1 MKILMDTH
9 AFLWFIEGDNNLSDA
24 ACSLIENNQY
34 QKRLSIASLWEMSIK
49 ASLNRLELK
58 TTFPNLIQNYV
69 YGNGF
74 DILSINAEHL
84 EQLKR
89 LPFHHK
95 DPFDRLIIAQSLTE
109 NIPIL
114 TKDELFK
121 RYTENLLW

>member
-24 ACSLIENNQY
+24 ARSLIENNQY

-69 YGNGF
+69 FYHCISQIMP
-74 DILSINAEHL
+74 ILSTFFTA
-84 EQLKR
+84 
-89 LPFHHK
+89 
-95 DPFDRLIIAQSLTE
+95 LICDLVFMQS
-109 NIPIL
+109 I
-114 TKDELFK
+114 F
-121 RYTENLLW
+121 

>member
-9 AFLWFIEGDNNLSDA
+9 AFLWFIEGDTNLSDA
-24 ACSLIENNQY
+24 ARSLIENNQY

-69 YGNGF
+69 YNNGF

-109 NIPIL
+109 NIPII

>member
-24 ACSLIENNQY
+24 ARSLIENNQY

-69 YGNGF
+69 CNNGF

-89 LPFHHK
+89 LPYYHK

-109 NIPIL
+109 NIPII

>member
-24 ACSLIENNQY
+24 ARSLIENNQY

-69 YGNGF
+69 CNNGF

-89 LPFHHK
+89 LPYYHK

>member
-1 MKILMDTH
+1 MRILMDTH
-9 AFLWFIEGDNNLSDA
+9 AFLWFIEGDNRLSYSA
-24 ACSLIENNQY
+24 RSLIEDNQY
-34 QKRLSIASLWEMSIK
+34 QKQLSIASFWEMSIK

-74 DILSINAEHL
+74 NILAINAEHL
-84 EQLKR
+84 EQLKT

-114 TKDELFK
+114 SKDEVFK
-121 RYTENLLW
+121 SYTKNILW

>member
-1 MKILMDTH
+1 
-9 AFLWFIEGDNNLSDA
+9 
-24 ACSLIENNQY
+24 
-34 QKRLSIASLWEMSIK
+34 MSIK

-58 TTFPNLIQNYV
+58 TNFPDLIQNYV

-74 DILSINAEHL
+74 DILSINAEHP
-84 EQLKR
+84 EQLKT
-89 LPFHHK
+89 LPHYHK
-95 DPFDRLIIAQSLTE
+95 DPFVRLIIAQSLTE

>member
-1 MKILMDTH
+1 MDTH
-9 AFLWFIEGDNNLSDA
+9 AFLWFIEGDNNLSDSA
-24 ACSLIENNQY
+24 RYFIENNQY

-58 TTFPNLIQNYV
+58 TNFPNLIQNYV

-74 DILSINAEHL
+74 NILSINADHL
-84 EQLKR
+84 EQLKT
-89 LPFHHK
+89 LPYYHK
-95 DPFDRLIIAQSLTE
+95 DPFDRLIIAQGLAE

-121 RYTENLLW
+121 QYTKNLLW

>member
-24 ACSLIENNQY
+24 ARSLIENHQY

-69 YGNGF
+69 YNNGF

-109 NIPIL
+109 NIPII
-114 TKDELFK
+114 TKDDLFK
-121 RYTENLLW
+121 RYTKNLLW

>member
-1 MKILMDTH
+1 MKILRDNH
-9 AFLWFIEGDNNLSDA
+9 AFLWFIEGDDNLSDSA
-24 ACSLIENNQY
+24 RYFIENSQY
-34 QKRLSIASLWEMSIK
+34 QKWLSIASLWEMSIK

-58 TTFPNLIQNYV
+58 TNFPDLIQNYV

-84 EQLKR
+84 EQLKT
-89 LPFHHK
+89 LPYYHK
-95 DPFDRLIIAQSLTE
+95 DPFVRLIIAQSLTE

>member
-1 MKILMDTH
+1 MRILMDTH
-9 AFLWFIEGDNNLSDA
+9 AFLWFIEGDNRLSMNA
-24 ACSLIENNQY
+24 RSIIEYKQY
-34 QKRLSIASLWEMSIK
+34 QKLLSIASLWEMSIK

-69 YGNGF
+69 YRNCF
-74 DILSINAEHL
+74 NILAINAEHL
-84 EQLKR
+84 EQLR
-89 LPFHHK
+89 TLPFYHK

-121 RYTENLLW
+121 HYTKNLLW

>member
-1 MKILMDTH
+1 
-9 AFLWFIEGDNNLSDA
+9 
-24 ACSLIENNQY
+24 
-34 QKRLSIASLWEMSIK
+34 MSIK

-58 TTFPNLIQNYV
+58 TNFPDLIQNYV

-84 EQLKR
+84 EQLKT
-89 LPFHHK
+89 LLYYHK

>member
-9 AFLWFIEGDNNLSDA
+9 TFLWFIEGDNNLSDA
-24 ACSLIENNQY
+24 ARSLIENHQY

-69 YGNGF
+69 YNNGF

-109 NIPIL
+109 NIPII

>member
-24 ACSLIENNQY
+24 ARSLIENNQY

-69 YGNGF
+69 YNNGF

-84 EQLKR
+84 EQLKT
-89 LPFHHK
+89 LPYYHK

>member
-24 ACSLIENNQY
+24 ARSLIENHQY

-69 YGNGF
+69 YNNGF
-74 DILSINAEHL
+74 NILSINAEHL

-109 NIPIL
+109 NIPII
-114 TKDELFK
+114 TKDDLFK
-121 RYTENLLW
+121 RYTKNLLW

>member
-9 AFLWFIEGDNNLSDA
+9 AFLWFIEGDDNLSNSA
-24 ACSLIENNQY
+24 RCIIEDSQS
-34 QKRLSIASLWEMSIK
+34 QKQLSIASLWEMSIK
-49 ASLNRLELK
+49 GSLNRLELK

-74 DILSINAEHL
+74 EILAINAEHL
-84 EQLKR
+84 EQLKT
-89 LPFHHK
+89 LPFYHK

-114 TKDELFK
+114 TKDEVFK
-121 RYTENLLW
+121 RYSNQLLW

>member
-24 ACSLIENNQY
+24 ARSLIENNQY

-58 TTFPNLIQNYV
+58 ITFPNLIQNYV
-69 YGNGF
+69 YNNGF

-89 LPFHHK
+89 LPYYHK